1 MLASG
6 ERRLLLS
13 CCATMISV
21 RHPLLELVNSLNDGK
36 MDDSAT
42 FMPVKLI
49 SQVKYKRA
57 ATSQTKIPPP
67 GTDCRNCCHS
77 TLSSRNP
84 LISIVEAI
92 NCKQVGYRTCVC
104 DDTQM

>member
-49 SQVKYKRA
+49 SQVKYKSDKLQ
-57 ATSQTKIPPP
+57 TS
-67 GTDCRNCCHS
+67 R
-77 TLSSRNP
+77 LSYVR
-84 LISIVEAI
+84 V
-92 NCKQVGYRTCVC
+92 
-104 DDTQM
+104 